1 MFLQHVTL
9 VLLSRRQQNGS
20 VGGTVA
26 AQRRDGLAATEHNG
40 ECNGGECNAMP
51 RAMPSSPV
59 ALCRLPDH
67 LSGTVQWA
75 RSLGKD
81 TPEVLWS
88 VSDTLGPNGRGAGRR
103 ADSTSSLS
111 QSSDT
116 RGPLGPVTR
125 WAHHPSVPVLDT
137 PSGLLQDPSSLAV
150 AHIVWSSS
158 TRLMGGISTGTR
170 HCSVQGGESPI
181 GGELSVA
188 RLFGD

>member
-26 AQRRDGLAATEHNG
+26 AQRRDGLAATEYNG

-51 RAMPSSPV
+51 RAMPSSPLV
-59 ALCRLPDH
+59 LRRLPDH

-103 ADSTSSLS
+103 ADSTSRAS
-111 QSSDT
+111 QALIQGVPWPCNEMGASPFSP
-116 RGPLGPVTR
+116 GPGHPL
-125 WAHHPSVPVLDT
+125 WAVAR
-137 PSGLLQDPSSLAV
+137 PSSLAV

>member
-26 AQRRDGLAATEHNG
+26 AQRRDGLAATEYNG

-51 RAMPSSPV
+51 RTIPSSPLV
-59 ALCRLPDH
+59 LRRLPDH

-103 ADSTSSLS
+103 ADSTSRASLKLLY
-111 QSSDT
+111 
-116 RGPLGPVTR
+116 RGSLGPATR
-125 WAHHPSVPVLDT
+125 WAHHSSVPVLDT
-137 PSGLLQDPSSLAV
+137 PLWAVARPSSLAV

-181 GGELSVA
+181 GGEPSVA